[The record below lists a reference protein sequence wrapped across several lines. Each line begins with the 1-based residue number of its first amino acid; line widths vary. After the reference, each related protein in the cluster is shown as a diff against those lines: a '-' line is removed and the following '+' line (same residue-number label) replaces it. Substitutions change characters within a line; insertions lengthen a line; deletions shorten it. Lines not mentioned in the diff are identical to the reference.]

1 VGSRN
6 QRAKDNVGVFLNTA
20 QVHVVSMILPNTETM
35 FHAFASLADVYAS
48 VTTPFRLVCM
58 IWFGSIVAAIVIF
71 FVNLEVKKHPN
82 RRTKDDVK
90 QERQEHIRRSVNT
103 KKLCDLS
110 VIRTTTTKTTTRK
123 ALNDTESDSI
133 AESLEDTSC
142 AICLGDYQK
151 GEIVCWSR
159 NAKCNHV
166 FHLEC
171 AEEWLMRNVECPC
184 CRFKFIFNNNNNN
197 NTNGDN
203 TFLTFLRGCT
213 CFILAQL
220 IFRIEVVWVAIVS
233 FLYLQQSVSNR

>member
-1 VGSRN
+1 
-6 QRAKDNVGVFLNTA
+6 
-20 QVHVVSMILPNTETM
+20 MILPNTETM

-184 CRFKFIFNNNNNN
+184 CRFKFIFNNNNN
-197 NTNGDN
+197 TNGDN

-220 IFRIEVVWVAIVS
+220 FSDRSGVGGNRIILIFTTICKQPLRRQGYRMAITTVLFN
-233 FLYLQQSVSNR
+233 FLNYTTSDCCR

>member
-20 QVHVVSMILPNTETM
+20 QVYVVSMILSNTETM
-35 FHAFASLADVYAS
+35 FHAFVSLADVYPS
-48 VTTPFRLVCM
+48 ITNPFRMVCM
-58 IWFGSIVAAIVIF
+58 VWFGSIVAAIVIF

-82 RRTKDDVK
+82 RRTKDYVK
-90 QERQEHIRRSVNT
+90 QERREHIRRSVNT

-110 VIRTTTTKTTTRK
+110 VIRRTTTTRK
-123 ALNDTESDSI
+123 ALYATESDSI

-151 GEIVCWSR
+151 GEIVCWSH

-184 CRFKFIFNNNNNN
+184 CRFKFILNNNNNA
-197 NTNGDN
+197 NGDN
-203 TFLTFLRGCT
+203 TFFTFLPGCA

-220 IFRIEVVWVAIVS
+220 IFRIEVVWVVIVS

>member
-6 QRAKDNVGVFLNTA
+6 QRAKDNVGVFLNTT
-20 QVHVVSMILPNTETM
+20 QVHVVSTVLSNTETM
-35 FHAFASLADVYAS
+35 FHAFASLADVHFS
-48 VTTPFRLVCM
+48 ITISFRMVCM

-71 FVNLEVKKHPN
+71 FVHLEIKKHPN

-90 QERQEHIRRSVNT
+90 QERREHIRRSVNT

-110 VIRTTTTKTTTRK
+110 MIRRRMTRK
-123 ALNDTESDSI
+123 KALYAAESDSI
-133 AESLEDTSC
+133 AESLEDTTC

-159 NAKCNHV
+159 NAKCNHI

-171 AEEWLMRNVECPC
+171 AGEWLMRNVECPC
-184 CRFKFIFNNNNNN
+184 CRFKFILNNNNN
-197 NTNGDN
+197 NTNEDN
-203 TFLTFLRGCT
+203 TFLTSLPGCA

-220 IFRIEVVWVAIVS
+220 IFRIEVVWLAIVS